1 MRKYFYIKNGQK
13 IGPLSEIELLKE
25 PIKPDT
31 KIWYFGLKD
40 WTEFSNVF
48 DLYNSRFSSSVKF
61 NKNPYAEHRKW
72 LLSSILALAFIMF
85 SFYFY
90 FTNYLENKTYK
101 EIIANSITSDEDFSF
116 YLEKFY
122 RDLEFYGIYPQKP
135 KEIIIKLSNID
146 QIGQASHIHAIC
158 YGINNDEIIE
168 IYINKNSWNSFNK
181 PLRYLLMYHELSHDV
196 LNLED
201 LEATQNNIGKL
212 MYPEISRYENYTMD
226 DFIESF
232 HFEFE
237 KYSQN

>member
-1 MRKYFYIKNGQK
+1 MRKYFYIKNGEK

-25 PIKPDT
+25 PIKSDT

-40 WTEFSNVF
+40 WTEFSNIY
-48 DLYNSRFSSSVKF
+48 DLNNSRPPIPINTNNNTFS
-61 NKNPYAEHRKW
+61 NPRKW
-72 LLSSILALAFIMF
+72 LFSILGLTLIIV
-85 SFYFY
+85 SLYFY
-90 FTNYLENKTYK
+90 LIGNKEEKIYN
-101 EIIANSITSDEDFSF
+101 EVVANSISAEEDSSF
-116 YLEKFY
+116 YLDNFY

-146 QIGQASHIHAIC
+146 QIGQTSHIHALC

-201 LEATQNNIGKL
+201 LEATPNNEGKL
-212 MYPEISRYENYTMD
+212 MYSEISRYENYTMD

-232 HFEFE
+232 HLEFE
-237 KYSQN
+237 NYNKN